1 MSYFQRPSSSG
12 GGGVSNPLTSNL
24 NAAGFDIESVDTLTG
39 TNVRV
44 DSVVGL
50 ISTAGATVNA
60 ATELAHQD
68 PLGTVGFFG
77 VLQKGQQTVAF
88 PIVGA
93 DPVQN
98 EDTINQ
104 ICFALQALGL
114 IQ

>member
-1 MSYFQRPSSSG
+1 MSYVLKPSSG
-12 GGGVSNPLTSNL
+12 GGSGVQNPMTANL
-24 NAAGFDIESVDTLTG
+24 EAAGFDIENVDTLTG

-50 ISTAGATVNA
+50 ISTAGATVIA

-68 PLGTVGFFG
+68 PMGTVGFYG
-77 VLQKGQQTVAF
+77 VPPKSQQVVAF

>member
-44 DSVVGL
+44 DSVIGL
-50 ISTAGATVNA
+50 VSAAGQTVNVG
-60 ATELAHQD
+60 TELAHQD
-68 PLGTVGFFG
+68 PMGTIGFFG
-77 VLQKGQQTVAF
+77 VAPKGQQMVMF

-93 DPVQN
+93 DPAQN
-98 EDTINQ
+98 ENAINE

>member
-1 MSYFQRPSSSG
+1 MSYVLKPSSG
-12 GGGVSNPLTSNL
+12 GSGVSNPMTANL
-24 NAAGFDIESVDTLTG
+24 DAATFDIENVDTLTG

-50 ISTAGATVNA
+50 ISTAGATVIA

-68 PLGTVGFFG
+68 PMGTVGFYG
-77 VLQKGQQTVAF
+77 VAPKGQQMVAF

-93 DPVQN
+93 DPIQN